1 MKYFRVFAVVF
12 LIFCALALCVSAGM
26 LLLYAPFLVMDA
38 IGLRLPDGFNE
49 ADAFLLLMILL
60 AFYYWPYQG
69 MWLGLKRYAREQ
81 LKARSRE
88 AHLQS
93 DIDGLLRNFGRQFSI
108 YSDSSFRPSIR
119 LHRALNEYA
128 KIERMYDALPGEN
141 ILQRRTK
148 TTPLIWESELIAI
161 HLEFEIYIE
170 SWKGDGL

>member
-38 IGLRLPDGFNE
+38 VGLRSSDGFNVPGGV
-49 ADAFLLLMILL
+49 LLLMILL
-60 AFYYWPYQG
+60 AFYYWPYQD

-93 DIDGLLRNFGRQFSI
+93 DIDGLLRNF
-108 YSDSSFRPSIR
+108 RPSAR
-119 LHRALNEYA
+119 LNRAINEYA